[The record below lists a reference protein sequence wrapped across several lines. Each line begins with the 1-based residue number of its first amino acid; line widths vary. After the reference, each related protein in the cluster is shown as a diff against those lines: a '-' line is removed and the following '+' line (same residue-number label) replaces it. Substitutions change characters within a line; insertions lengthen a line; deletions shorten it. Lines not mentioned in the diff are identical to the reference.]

1 MKTIPIYN
9 HQKAADGHSIIEH
22 ELHRRNRDEKRLRQF
37 CMTYTP
43 QTHGMGKDHVLRDCL
58 PGAYRLEPD
67 ALRKLNQ
74 ILPGVIFQM
83 PVVKKLLIELSIDAV
98 RELKPVRAGR
108 ARNRLLKIVMPVD
121 AKRTSTAITPHTANL
136 IQFVAEDFFL
146 VAALYKKELAEA
158 DSPASDIRAAIRRA
172 YRDIPPEWIDAV
184 CQSGARIIQLV
195 HRRVGELT
203 RSGGRGEYE
212 LWRRMNPGY
221 VGKIKSTAREQAAR
235 ITLDYP

>member
-1 MKTIPIYN
+1 
-9 HQKAADGHSIIEH
+9 
-22 ELHRRNRDEKRLRQF
+22 
-37 CMTYTP
+37 MTYTIEGYNS
-43 QTHGMGKDHVLRDCL
+43 QYATAYGIVITDTL
-58 PGAYRLEPD
+58 PANTDLVPGSITGDGVE
-67 ALRKLNQ
+67 NG
-74 ILPGVIFQM
+74 GVITWTLGNVE
-83 PVVKKLLIELSIDAV
+83 PGRTGTLSFAV
-98 RELKPVRAGR
+98 IPNASAGGVTQTV
-108 ARNRLLKIVMPVD
+108 ATLSTEEVSGSLVL
-121 AKRTSTAITPHTANL
+121 TSTAITPHTANL